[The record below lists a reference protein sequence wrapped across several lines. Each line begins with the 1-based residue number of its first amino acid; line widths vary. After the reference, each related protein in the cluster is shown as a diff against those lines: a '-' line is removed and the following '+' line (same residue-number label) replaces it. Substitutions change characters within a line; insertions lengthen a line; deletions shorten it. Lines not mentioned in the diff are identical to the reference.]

1 MLIIRHRT
9 GALAGKEIRV
19 EPRNDRVVF
28 GRDPEACDVVF
39 PPDATLVSRHHFA
52 LVRKPSGDWTI
63 DLFGAPFVAVNGQ
76 PAEGGAA
83 VRSGALFEL
92 GRRGGPSFE
101 LTIEGERKEDGLA
114 MTVAQE
120 EVKGAR
126 TVAADAASA
135 AARARKFSYAG
146 LALVLL
152 LAIGGGAFYYQYW
165 MSGQQLASQLL
176 QLNEAQAR
184 FAADNIPREY
194 RDRLV
199 QAAHL
204 VIIRDAAGRE
214 RGDAT
219 AFPIGPHLFATAA
232 HVADNIDGFKAGEK
246 MLVRAPG
253 PNGQTWEVVE
263 HKKHPA
269 YKALDDFMSQDT
281 MYVQST
287 KSKDEPTG
295 LRQFT
300 SVYGYD
306 VAILRVE
313 GPPLSPI
320 LELASPEEIAKLKPG
335 DPLAYAGY
343 PQQDI
348 IGAAVNVLGAT
359 PEVRTGLV
367 TALTDFF
374 AMPADVTE
382 RRLVHHNMG
391 TTVGASG
398 SPIISTSGHVVAL
411 HTKSNYMATEGGKQV
426 PSGALINYGQRSDM
440 LADLLSGKAAASL
453 DVEKAYWQK
462 QTASLLRGYDTFIVS
477 MLDRMKP
484 NPSAVPT
491 LAGQEEDSLDE
502 EDEIKTR
509 GKDGTETVRRQKMH
523 EFDVT
528 RGSDHAFIAYA
539 KEQARISLYLFV
551 DKKLVQRFD
560 GQNWYPGLTY
570 HATKDTTVEVYV
582 ASDSDDDVEYKVVD
596 YVFDAPKS

>member
-9 GALAGKEIRV
+9 GALAGKENRV
-19 EPRNDRVVF
+19 EPRDDRVVF
-28 GRDPEACDVVF
+28 GRDPDTCDVVF

-52 LVRKPSGDWTI
+52 LIRRPSGDWTI

-76 PAEGGAA
+76 PAEVDAV

-120 EVKGAR
+120 EMKGAR
-126 TVAADAASA
+126 TVAVE
-135 AARARKFSYAG
+135 AARAASLARVFAYAG

-152 LAIGGGAFYYQYW
+152 VALGGGAFYYQYRV
-165 MSGQQLASQLL
+165 SGQQLAVQLL
-176 QLNEAQAR
+176 QLNETQAR
-184 FAADNIPREY
+184 LAADSIPREY

-219 AFPIGPHLFATAA
+219 AFPIGPHLLATAA
-232 HVADNIDGFKAGEK
+232 HVADNRDDFKSGEK

-253 PNGQTWEVVE
+253 PNGRTWEVVE
-263 HKKHPA
+263 HTKHPS
-269 YKALDDFMSQDT
+269 YKALDDFLSQDT
-281 MYVQST
+281 MYIQST
-287 KSKDEPTG
+287 KSRDEPTG

-306 VAILRVE
+306 VAVLRVE

-320 LELASPEEIAKLKPG
+320 LELATPDEIAALRPG

-411 HTKSNYMATEGGKQV
+411 HTKSNYMPVEGGKQV

-440 LADLLSGKAAASL
+440 LADLLSGKAAASVGL
-453 DVEKAYWQK
+453 EKAYWEK
-462 QTASLLRGYDTFIVS
+462 QTAKLLRGYDTIVAS
-477 MLDRMKP
+477 LLDGLKP
-484 NPSAVPT
+484 NPSASPT
-491 LAGQEEDSLDE
+491 LVGEEEDGLEE
-502 EDEIKTR
+502 EDQIKTR
-509 GKDGTETVRRQKMH
+509 GKDGTEIVTRQKIH
-523 EFDVT
+523 KIAV
-528 RGSDHAFIAYA
+528 RGGSDHAFIAYA
-539 KEQARISLYLFV
+539 KERAPISLYLFV
-551 DKKLVQRFD
+551 DKKLVKRVE
-560 GQNWYPGLTY
+560 GQNWYPGLSY
-570 HATKDTTVEVYV
+570 RAPKDTTVEIYV
-582 ASDSDDDVEYKVVD
+582 SGRDDDVEYKLVD
-596 YVFDAPKS
+596 YVFEAPKS

>member
-9 GALAGKEIRV
+9 GPLAGQETRV
-19 EPRNDRVVF
+19 EARNDRVVF
-28 GRDPEACDVVF
+28 GRDPDACDVVF

-52 LVRKPSGDWTI
+52 LVRRPSGDWTI
-63 DLFGAPFVAVNGQ
+63 DLFGTPFVAVNSE
-76 PAEGGAA
+76 PAEQGLV
-83 VRSGALFEL
+83 VRSGARFEL

-101 LTIEGERKEDGLA
+101 LTMEGESKQGGLA
-114 MTVAQE
+114 MTLAQE
-120 EVKGAR
+120 PMTGAR
-126 TVAADAASA
+126 TAAAKAVRA
-135 AARARKFSYAG
+135 AARARTFSYAG

-152 LAIGGGAFYYQYW
+152 LALGGGAFYYQYW
-165 MSGQQLASQLL
+165 VSGQQLASQLL

-232 HVADNIDGFKAGEK
+232 HVADNRDDFKSGEK

-253 PNGQTWEVVE
+253 QNGRTWEVVE

-269 YKALDDFMSQDT
+269 YKPLDDFLSRDS
-281 MYVQST
+281 MYIPST
-287 KSKDEPTG
+287 KSRDEPTG

-320 LELASPEEIAKLKPG
+320 LELATPEEIAKLKPG

-374 AMPADVTE
+374 AMPADAAQS
-382 RRLVHHNMG
+382 RLVHHNMG

-411 HTKSNYMATEGGKQV
+411 HTKSNYMATEGGKLV

-453 DVEKAYWQK
+453 DLEKAYWQK
-462 QTASLLRGYDTFIVS
+462 QTAKLVRGYDAIIGS
-477 MLDRMKP
+477 LLDGLKP
-484 NPSAVPT
+484 NPSATPT
-491 LAGQEEDSLDE
+491 LAKEEEDDLDE

-509 GKDGTETVRRQKMH
+509 GKDGTETVTRQKPH
-523 EFDVT
+523 EFKVT

-539 KEQARISLYLFV
+539 KERARISLYLFV
-551 DKKLVQRFD
+551 DKKLVKRVE
-560 GQNWYPGLTY
+560 GHNWYPALAY

-582 ASDSDDDVEYKVVD
+582 SSGTDDDVEYKVVD
-596 YVFDAPKS
+596 YVFEAPKS